1 MKTTALPG
9 PTARPVSR
17 RNKVQ
22 RPAGEPVAARVRRV
36 TSPDPETLALARK
49 ALEVRVAQRCP
60 GSLTLNERARKAFPG
75 GVTHDNRY
83 VNAPALFVKT
93 ARGARKTDVDGNSYI
108 DYWMGHGA
116 LLLGHGRR
124 EVVEAVHLAAQEMLH
139 PGACHEREVLWAER
153 VRALVPSAECVRF
166 TASGSEATALA
177 VRLARALTGKETIIK
192 FEGHFHGWLD
202 HAVPGVD
209 VPFEEPWSQG
219 VPEAVRALTVVL
231 PANDLDLLRN
241 TLSRRGDVAAV
252 IVEPT
257 GGAGGA
263 APVTPEFLEGLREL
277 CTRYGAKLIF
287 DEVITGFR
295 LAPGGAQERF
305 GIYPDL
311 TCLAKVLAGGMP
323 GGAVCG
329 PHESFAP
336 MRFSGD
342 AAKDRLSRV
351 AQYGTF
357 NAAPACAA
365 AGTATLRLIENGE
378 PCRLAEAAADTLRR
392 RLNDLF
398 RHEGA
403 AFAAYGFSSS
413 LHLFTADPAAARLL
427 RDGEIRAIQIKAATL
442 KKKGALDAI
451 LRRALLLEGVDLP
464 PGRQAWLSAVHGEDC
479 LEETVQ
485 AFGRALR
492 TLRELGCV

>member
-1 MKTTALPG
+1 MKTKALPSTM
-9 PTARPVSR
+9 PLPVSLCT
-17 RNKVQ
+17 KLQ
-22 RPAGEPVAARVRRV
+22 RPAHEPGAGRVRR
-36 TSPDPETLALARK
+36 TIAPDPETLAQARK
-49 ALEVRVAQRCP
+49 VLEARVAQRCP
-60 GSLTLNERARKAFPG
+60 LSLLLNERARQAFPG

-83 VNAPALFVKT
+83 VHAPALFVKS
-93 ARGARKTDVDGNSYI
+93 ARGARKTDVDGNCYI

-116 LLLGHGRR
+116 LLLGHGQR
-124 EVVEAVHLAAQEMLH
+124 EVVEAVHLAAQEVMH

-153 VRALVPSAECVRF
+153 VRTLVPSAECVRF

-177 VRLARALTGKETIIK
+177 VRLARALTGKDVIIK

-231 PANDLDLLRN
+231 PANALDVLRD
-241 TLSRRGDVAAV
+241 TLAKRGDVAAV

-263 APVTPEFLEGLREL
+263 APITPDFLVGLREL
-277 CTRYGAKLIF
+277 CTRYDVKLIF

-295 LAPGGAQERF
+295 IAPGGAQERF

-336 MRFSGD
+336 MSFSGD
-342 AAKDRLSRV
+342 AVKDRLRRV

-357 NAAPACAA
+357 NAAPTCAA
-365 AGTATLRLIENGE
+365 AGTATLRLVENGA
-378 PCRLAEAAADTLRR
+378 PCRLAEAAAETLRD
-392 RLNDLF
+392 RLNELF
-398 RHEGA
+398 RHESA

-427 RDGEIRAIQIKAATL
+427 RDGEIQAIQIKAATL
-442 KKKGALDAI
+442 KQKGTLDAL

-464 PGRQAWLSAVHGEDC
+464 PGRQAWLSAAHGADC
-479 LEETVQ
+479 LDETVQ
-485 AFGRALR
+485 AFGRALCA
-492 TLRELGCV
+492 LRELGCI